1 MNKLMS
7 MAAMILL
14 LVLGAGCQDDDM
26 EITLLADKSELEFSA
41 LEETMDVNITC
52 NVDWSAVSNKPEWCT
67 LSAATGTGNGVL
79 SVNVSA
85 NETSEVRT
93 AVITLAA
100 GDEVLEIQVKQ
111 AMGGVYEI
119 SIPDFSESFVYNI
132 MDGETKVA
140 ELCREAI
147 PGGAEAVVTL
157 YLMENGGYPE
167 TGYVVSNGGS
177 IRHDGTEYTPGSL
190 SELESI
196 YLVQGKIETS
206 AELATPADLEP
217 DVMTDKDGNTY
228 KITKIGAQYWTAEN
242 YRCTKYSDPLGMPI
256 ANITDNDAWDAD
268 RTGAYRYYEDNKANA
283 DTYGLIYN
291 AYALRNGSGFAPEGW
306 KIPLESDM
314 KTMLAYLGGEMTDN
328 YNWTIDLSCL
338 CAQETWDGSFIASN
352 ISGFSALGGGF
363 YDSYSK
369 FGYKGEGLAL
379 WMEFDDIDYS
389 ENYDW
394 GVDAM
399 PWLKIYTGYGMLQTM
414 VGEKYCGSY
423 VRFIRDSGEK
433 VEE

>member
-26 EITLLADKSELEFSA
+26 EITLLADKAELEFSA

-85 NETSEVRT
+85 NETSEIRT
-93 AVITLAA
+93 AVITVAA
-100 GDEVLEIQVKQ
+100 GDEMVEIQVKQ

-119 SIPDFSESFVYNI
+119 LIPDFSESFVYNI
-132 MDGETKVA
+132 MDGENKVA

-157 YLMENGGYPE
+157 YLMENGEYPE

-177 IRHDGTEYTPGSL
+177 IKHDGTGYTPGTL
-190 SELESI
+190 SAPESI
-196 YLVQGKIETS
+196 YLVQGKIETTAES
-206 AELATPADLEP
+206 AVPADLVP
-217 DVMTDKDGNTY
+217 DVMTDKDENTY

-256 ANITDNDAWDAD
+256 AHIEDNDAWNAD
-268 RTGAYRYYEDNKANA
+268 TKGAYRYYEDDQANA
-283 DTYGLIYN
+283 DVYGFLYN
-291 AYALRNGSGFAPEGW
+291 GYALRNGSGFAPEGW
-306 KIPLESDM
+306 TIPRESDM
-314 KTMLAYLGGEMTDN
+314 KTMLAYLGGEVEDT
-328 YNWTIDLSCL
+328 YYWTTNPAYL
-338 CAQETWDGSFIASN
+338 AAEETWDTSFGATN
-352 ISGFSALGGGF
+352 TSGFSVLAGGYYDDYSGF
-363 YDSYSK
+363 LP
-369 FGYKGEGLAL
+369 KGAWSGI
-379 WMEFDDIDYS
+379 WVEFDDIDYS
-389 ENYDW
+389 EAYEWGYDAYPYLRMYPD
-394 GVDAM
+394 VQ
-399 PWLKIYTGYGMLQTM
+399 LFVGYKMG
-414 VGEKYCGSY
+414 GCY
-423 VRFIRDSGEK
+423 VRFVRDSGNK